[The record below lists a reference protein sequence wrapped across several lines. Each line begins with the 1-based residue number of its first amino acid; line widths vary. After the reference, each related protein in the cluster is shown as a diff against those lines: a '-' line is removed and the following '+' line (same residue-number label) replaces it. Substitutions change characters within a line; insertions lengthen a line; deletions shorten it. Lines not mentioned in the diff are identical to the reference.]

1 MDSKDDYTK
10 KFLSAANVEV
20 TDQLVESKRSEW
32 WHNFRK
38 KDNGGLRLTE
48 QGFEFIQN
56 NSKLKTYNI
65 KFPGEFTITPQI
77 LVWLDKFIDSP
88 YYITKK
94 DITVTS
100 ERTAFEL
107 YLFSGDVQKMGYSK
121 ALSKRLSQES
131 ADQD

>member
-1 MDSKDDYTK
+1 MDQKDTYTK
-10 KFLSAANVEV
+10 DFLTAAELDA
-20 TDQLVESKRSEW
+20 TDQLVEAKRNEW
-32 WHNFRK
+32 WYNVRR

-48 QGFEFIQN
+48 QGIEFIQEQA
-56 NSKLKTYNI
+56 KLKTYNI
-65 KFPGEFTITPQI
+65 KFPGQFTITPQI

-94 DITVTS
+94 DITVIS

-131 ADQD
+131 TDQD